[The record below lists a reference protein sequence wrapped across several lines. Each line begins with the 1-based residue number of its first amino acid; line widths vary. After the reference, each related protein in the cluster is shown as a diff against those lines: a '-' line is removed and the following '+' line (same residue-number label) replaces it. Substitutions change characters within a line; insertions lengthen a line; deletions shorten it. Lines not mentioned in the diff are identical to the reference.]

1 MPKNAWIF
9 LLATVLGALLM
20 SYLWVSTERRNQLAA
35 LEKKSNFVLP
45 ASISPYKKVESIR
58 HRGTSYIPTPSE
70 SLKSSFKLVRWVNDQ
85 KVMSLVDGTT
95 SGWNVDLELGWGQS
109 VADVPLYR
117 CKAKTKQSVEH
128 FFISRQSH
136 CYREEFIEPETK
148 LALSVVAQ
156 SPQDFGLMLC
166 LTPSNNYYLSLNEF
180 CESHEDKVLELV
192 GFIAPIQIL
201 KDVSP

>member
-85 KVMSLVDGTT
+85 KVMITWLGINSKMQKFIISLHCRY
-95 SGWNVDLELGWGQS
+95 LL
-109 VADVPLYR
+109 
-117 CKAKTKQSVEH
+117 AKPMQ
-128 FFISRQSH
+128 
-136 CYREEFIEPETK
+136 
-148 LALSVVAQ
+148 
-156 SPQDFGLMLC
+156 
-166 LTPSNNYYLSLNEF
+166 
-180 CESHEDKVLELV
+180 
-192 GFIAPIQIL
+192 
-201 KDVSP
+201 